1 MRKAGG
7 EKGCLGPPQ
16 NPRPHAQNP
25 PFPPRRV
32 QELKLEE
39 QQWQLDQKLR
49 WYMEKEGKRPCGMGG
64 SGARLGTPPTSAPLQ
79 PAAPAEA
86 LKTAEDCVAEKET
99 LAQLLDVVNKRNAL
113 IQMQEEK
120 RLSELHA

>member
-1 MRKAGG
+1 MPVRDGG
-7 EKGCLGPPQ
+7 ERGQ
-16 NPRPHAQNP
+16 A
-25 PFPPRRV
+25 
-32 QELKLEE
+32 
-39 QQWQLDQKLR
+39 WD
-49 WYMEKEGKRPCGMGG
+49 
-64 SGARLGTPPTSAPLQ
+64 PPTSAPLQ
-79 PAAPAEA
+79 PPAPAEA

>member
-1 MRKAGG
+1 MR
-7 EKGCLGPPQ
+7 
-16 NPRPHAQNP
+16 
-25 PFPPRRV
+25 
-32 QELKLEE
+32 
-39 QQWQLDQKLR
+39 D
-49 WYMEKEGKRPCGMGG
+49 GG
-64 SGARLGTPPTSAPLQ
+64 SGARLGTPPPRPHRSSP
-79 PAAPAEA
+79 APAEA